1 MPIDHYEN
9 FPVASLL
16 LPHHLQEAVGQVYW
30 FARSADDFADEGDA
44 TDEERLR
51 KLKAYD
57 DQLVAI
63 SMGLPLDP
71 DCEKVRFERLAT
83 LIRSWPLSVGH
94 FRDLLSAFMQDVT
107 TKRYA
112 EYPAVLDYC
121 NRSANPVGRLM
132 LELYRKMTPERQ
144 TKSDAICSALQLINF
159 WQDVAI
165 DAAKDRIYLPLDE
178 LKRFGVGPDPLLAG
192 DPGPRWGELMRF
204 ECERTRNLMLSGA
217 SLAFDLPGRIGFEL
231 RLVIQGGLRIL
242 ERIEAVDY
250 DVFTRR
256 PVLGRI
262 DWLMLFGRA
271 TTMSR
276 HDS

>member
-16 LPHHLQEAVGQVYW
+16 LPRHLQKAVGQVYW

-44 TDEERLR
+44 TDEERLE

-57 DQLVAI
+57 DQLDTL
-63 SMGLPLDP
+63 SKGGPLHP
-71 DCEKVRFERLAT
+71 DCEAVRFESLAA
-83 LIRSWPLSVGH
+83 LIRSWPLSVAH
-94 FRDLLSAFMQDVT
+94 FHHLLSAFMQDVT

-112 EYPAVLDYC
+112 DYPAVLDYC

-144 TKSDAICSALQLINF
+144 ARSDAICSALQLINF

-165 DAAKDRIYLPLDE
+165 DAAKDRIYLPLDD
-178 LKRFGVGPDPLLAG
+178 LARFGIEPGGVIAG
-192 DPGPRWGELMRF
+192 DPGPRWSELMRF
-204 ECERTRNLMLSGA
+204 ECGRARNLMLSGA
-217 SLAFDLPGRIGFEL
+217 SLAFELPGRIGFEL

-250 DVFTRR
+250 DVFARR
-256 PVLGRI
+256 PVLGRS
-262 DWLMLFGRA
+262 DWLLLLGRA
-271 TTMSR
+271 ITMS
-276 HDS
+276 HHVP